1 MPCQKNILAPLQ
13 GDERNTR
20 FGCMIV
26 ALASA
31 SSLYG
36 AARTAQ
42 EHSSSQKGFPPVVPQ
57 RAGALLYGIA
67 SIVDYL

>member
-1 MPCQKNILAPLQ
+1 
-13 GDERNTR
+13 
-20 FGCMIV
+20 MIV